1 MKIKKMTF
9 CAVLTALICILA
21 PVSFPA
27 GPIPISLATF
37 AVMLVAAVAD
47 FKISVTAVCLYILL
61 GAFGLPVFSG
71 FAGGFQKLIGVTGG
85 YIIGY
90 IPCAVI
96 IALLIGKFENKKFVY
111 PLSMVLGVAVCYAA
125 GTAWY
130 VFQTKTAVAA
140 AFATCVIP
148 FIPADCIKIAASSL
162 LGIIL
167 RKRFRV
173 AFSKL

>member
-1 MKIKKMTF
+1 
-9 CAVLTALICILA
+9 
-21 PVSFPA
+21 
-27 GPIPISLATF
+27 
-37 AVMLVAAVAD
+37 
-47 FKISVTAVCLYILL
+47 
-61 GAFGLPVFSG
+61 
-71 FAGGFQKLIGVTGG
+71 
-85 YIIGY
+85 
-90 IPCAVI
+90 
-96 IALLIGKFENKKFVY
+96 
-111 PLSMVLGVAVCYAA
+111 MVLGVAVCYAA

-148 FIPADCIKIAASSL
+148 FIPADCIKIAAASL

>member
-1 MKIKKMTF
+1 MRRF
-9 CAVLTALICILA
+9 DGSHLHSC
-21 PVSFPA
+21 PRFFPCGA
-27 GPIPISLATF
+27 YSDIPCDLCGDACR
-37 AVMLVAAVAD
+37 AVAD

-148 FIPADCIKIAASSL
+148 FIPADCIKIAAASL

>member
-1 MKIKKMTF
+1 MEKEKQIHFQLHRTSRLIKRYLDNSHTK
-9 CAVLTALICILA
+9 
-21 PVSFPA
+21 S
-27 GPIPISLATF
+27 
-37 AVMLVAAVAD
+37 
-47 FKISVTAVCLYILL
+47 YIDN
-61 GAFGLPVFSG
+61 
-71 FAGGFQKLIGVTGG
+71 VTGNHG

-96 IALLIGKFENKKFVY
+96 IALLVGKFENKKFVY

-148 FIPADCIKIAASSL
+148 FIPADCIKIAAASL